1 MIEIL
6 SEIFFAFFVSYGIL
20 CFIIAILDMIKPVL
34 PFECFIVVKKEEEN
48 MKLYFI
54 RRWAEKIKFKNG
66 YPQIILLEEDK
77 FKEIFEENNE

>member
-6 SEIFFAFFVSYGIL
+6 SEIFFVFFVSYGML
-20 CFIIAILDMIKPVL
+20 CFVIAILDMIKPSL
-34 PFECFIVVKKEEEN
+34 PFECFIVVKKEEN
-48 MKLYFI
+48 SKLYFI

-66 YPQIILLEEDK
+66 YPEIILLEEDK